1 MELSFSAAFPESL
14 KKEIR
19 TIAIA
24 DSLKTFNKDFL
35 EKGNNFFLSVKVL
48 HHTPLKDDYIF

>member
-1 MELSFSAAFPESL
+1 MELSFSAAFHESL

-24 DSLKTFNKDFL
+24 DSVKTFNKDFL
-35 EKGNNFFLSVKVL
+35 EKGNNNLF
-48 HHTPLKDDYIF
+48 IE